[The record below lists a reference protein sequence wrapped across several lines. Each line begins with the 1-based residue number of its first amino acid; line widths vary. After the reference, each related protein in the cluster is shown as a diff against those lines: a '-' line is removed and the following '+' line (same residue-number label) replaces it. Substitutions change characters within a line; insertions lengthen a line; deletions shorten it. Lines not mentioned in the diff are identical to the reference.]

1 MQSLLI
7 EVDGRALRF
16 DAPRLLRIGRSIEA
30 DVVLASGSVSRQHA
44 ELRPV
49 EDGWVLVDSGSQ
61 FGTYVGGHRITE
73 LRVTGTVEVQCGPPS
88 PGSTLT
94 ITPERA
100 ADPPSDRPAG
110 TAEQLGGYDETFVLA
125 APPPGLAG
133 PQERTGPDLLVVAE
147 GREFRFRH
155 PAHLTIGRRPE
166 SDVVIA
172 DPVSSRMHG
181 QVSATPGGWTYRN
194 TSQEGTYLSG
204 RRIEQHPFTESVRL
218 RLGHPVAGPEVQL
231 VPILSAA
238 EEERRFARKRR
249 NRRLLLAG
257 SVVTAVVVLAAA
269 AAVPYYLLRDDDDG
283 TPVSDARNTAAD
295 TMTTLTD
302 DELDLAKAA
311 TVKLSAQTTDVN
323 GRPVSYSGSGSIIT
337 SDGLILTNAHV
348 AKPSA
353 PGLGTQESD
362 PASFA
367 IALTGADDDVPA
379 APEYL
384 AETIV
389 ADGVLDLAIMQITA
403 TIDGD
408 PIDPEDLDLPDPL
421 PIGDSD
427 ELRTGDEITALG
439 FPGVAHVATTEMFDR
454 RALTVTRGV
463 VSTFLQELPIDENR
477 AWIDSDIRIGSGNS
491 GGASI
496 NEDGEIVGINTQVVT
511 EATVAG
517 TGQGGSFTGGSAR
530 IRPVNFAAELIEI
543 AEDGGDPDYVSPLL
557 EDVGTDPMPSNAS
570 VGSAGWTGDGQGQC
584 SGSSSVEEPQQYAV
598 PDVGQTIYAEFAV
611 SGVPDDTTVSF
622 DFYDLTGQ
630 TVITNFDQVWD
641 FGPGEICI
649 FVPFEVPQGATGA
662 NAVFRVGE
670 EVLAQNPV
678 VFVEP

>member
-283 TPVSDARNTAAD
+283 TPASDARNTAAD

-348 AKPSA
+348 GA
-353 PGLGTQESD
+353 PEAEGLAEQYADDERINN
-362 PASFA
+362 PEYVLV
-367 IALTGADDDVPA
+367 ALTQGDDRPA
-379 APEYL
+379 APEYR
-384 AETIV
+384 ARVVE
-389 ADGVLDLAIMQITA
+389 ADGHLDAAVLEIYADE
-403 TIDGD
+403 DGNELEQA
-408 PIDPEDLDLPDPL
+408 PRLPTM

-427 ELRTGDEITALG
+427 DLRTGDDVTVLG
-439 FPGVAHVATTEMFDR
+439 FPSISQSGAV
-454 RALTVTRGV
+454 TVTKGV
-463 VSTFLQELPIDENR
+463 ISTFIPSQRFGPRSEIDT
-477 AWIDSDIRIGSGNS
+477 DSRIAPGNS
-491 GGASI
+491 GGAAI
-496 NEDGEIVGINTQVVT
+496 NNDAQIIGIPSAYFGDQGVPIVSG
-511 EATVAG
+511 
-517 TGQGGSFTGGSAR
+517 R
-530 IRPVNFAAELIEI
+530 IRPINLVVELVETSMAAV
-543 AEDGGDPDYVSPLL
+543 A
-557 EDVGTDPMPSNAS
+557 
-570 VGSAGWTGDGQGQC
+570 
-584 SGSSSVEEPQQYAV
+584 
-598 PDVGQTIYAEFAV
+598 
-611 SGVPDDTTVSF
+611 
-622 DFYDLTGQ
+622 
-630 TVITNFDQVWD
+630 
-641 FGPGEICI
+641 
-649 FVPFEVPQGATGA
+649 
-662 NAVFRVGE
+662 R
-670 EVLAQNPV
+670 
-678 VFVEP
+678 